1 MHKHDRYHRNLCMYN
16 WSSQRQGKRTE
27 NLFEETMTEIY
38 PHLMRSINTHIWERQ
53 QNPSR
58 RNMKKTTPKH
68 IIKFVKPVLK
78 KS

>member
-1 MHKHDRYHRNLCMYN
+1 MYN
-16 WSSQRQGKRTE
+16 WSSQRQGERTE
-27 NLFEETMTEIY
+27 NVFEEMMTELY
-38 PHLMRSINTHIWERQ
+38 PHLMRTINPHIWEGQ

-68 IIKFVKPVLK
+68 IIKFLKPVLK

>member
-1 MHKHDRYHRNLCMYN
+1 
-16 WSSQRQGKRTE
+16 
-27 NLFEETMTEIY
+27 MTEIY
-38 PHLMRSINTHIWERQ
+38 PHLMRTINPHIWEGQ

-58 RNMKKTTPKH
+58 RNMKKTTPKK